1 MSNVQLEQIG
11 IVMILAGLAGMLG
24 ATGKMIYEEFGIN
37 ESMIAVCG
45 MIVIIG
51 MVLALI
57 VAG

>member
-1 MSNVQLEQIG
+1 MNNVQLEQIG

>member
-1 MSNVQLEQIG
+1 MSNVQLKQIG

>member
-11 IVMILAGLAGMLG
+11 IVMILAGLAGVLG

>member
-11 IVMILAGLAGMLG
+11 MVMILIGLAGMLG

>member
-11 IVMILAGLAGMLG
+11 IVMILAGLTGMLG

>member
-1 MSNVQLEQIG
+1 MERIG
-11 IVMILAGLAGMLG
+11 IGMILIGLAGIMG

-51 MVLALI
+51 VVLTLI
-57 VAG
+57 TDGQ